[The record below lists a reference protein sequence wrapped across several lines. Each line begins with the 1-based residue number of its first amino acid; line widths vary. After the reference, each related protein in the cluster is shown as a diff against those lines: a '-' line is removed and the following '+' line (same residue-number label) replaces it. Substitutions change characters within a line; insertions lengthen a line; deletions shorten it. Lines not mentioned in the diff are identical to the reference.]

1 MRVLIAPDSFKESM
15 SAREAAEAIARG
27 VRAVVPGA
35 ACTLAP
41 VSDGGEGFTTSLGT
55 ALGATLHSVTV
66 SDALG
71 RPVSS
76 EYAFAS
82 GAQPSTVVL
91 EMASAAGLMHLQ
103 PGERDPMRA
112 STRGVGELISS
123 ALDRLGG
130 GGRLIIG
137 IGGSATNDGG
147 VGMLGALGA
156 RFLDSDGRPLPPVP
170 ASLAGRLARIDVSGL
185 DPRLSEVSIEV
196 ACDVTNPLLG
206 TSGASAIFG
215 PQKGADPATVA
226 KLEGFLGE
234 LVEAAEASAPSLG
247 ARAHAAK
254 PGAGAAGGLGW
265 ALATFLD
272 ARFEPG
278 FDLVART
285 VNLEQAIAHADL
297 VLTGEGSIDAQTLS
311 GKAPAG
317 VAALA
322 QRHGVPCVAFA
333 GRIGEGAEVLYAHGV
348 SALVPIVQ
356 GMTTL
361 EEALN
366 DGPRNLERAAA
377 TSMRLMELGKGAV
390 HGDESG

>member
-1 MRVLIAPDSFKESM
+1 
-15 SAREAAEAIARG
+15 
-27 VRAVVPGA
+27 
-35 ACTLAP
+35 
-41 VSDGGEGFTTSLGT
+41 
-55 ALGATLHSVTV
+55 
-66 SDALG
+66 
-71 RPVSS
+71 
-76 EYAFAS
+76 
-82 GAQPSTVVL
+82 
-91 EMASAAGLMHLQ
+91 
-103 PGERDPMRA
+103 
-112 STRGVGELISS
+112 
-123 ALDRLGG
+123 
-130 GGRLIIG
+130 
-137 IGGSATNDGG
+137 
-147 VGMLGALGA
+147 MLGALGA

-185 DPRLSEVSIEV
+185 DPRLFEVSIEV

-234 LVEAAEASAPSLG
+234 LVEAAEASDPSLG
-247 ARAHAAK
+247 ARAHATE

-285 VNLEQAIAHADL
+285 VSLERTIAHADL
-297 VLTGEGSIDAQTLS
+297 VLTGEGSIDAQTLN

-322 QRHGVPCVAFA
+322 QRHGVPCVVFA

-348 SALVPIVQ
+348 SALVPIAQEVSS
-356 GMTTL
+356 L
-361 EEALN
+361 DEALRQ
-366 DGPRNLERAAA
+366 GPRNLERAVT
-377 TSMRLMELGKGAV
+377 TSMRLLEIGNIAGHSHRA
-390 HGDESG
+390 E

>member
-1 MRVLIAPDSFKESM
+1 
-15 SAREAAEAIARG
+15 
-27 VRAVVPGA
+27 
-35 ACTLAP
+35 
-41 VSDGGEGFTTSLGT
+41 
-55 ALGATLHSVTV
+55 
-66 SDALG
+66 
-71 RPVSS
+71 
-76 EYAFAS
+76 
-82 GAQPSTVVL
+82 
-91 EMASAAGLMHLQ
+91 
-103 PGERDPMRA
+103 
-112 STRGVGELISS
+112 
-123 ALDRLGG
+123 
-130 GGRLIIG
+130 
-137 IGGSATNDGG
+137 
-147 VGMLGALGA
+147 
-156 RFLDSDGRPLPPVP
+156 
-170 ASLAGRLARIDVSGL
+170 RIDVSGL

-285 VNLEQAIAHADL
+285 VNLERAIAHADL
-297 VLTGEGSIDAQTLS
+297 VLTGEGSIDAQTLN

-322 QRHGVPCVAFA
+322 QRHSAPCVAFA

-356 GMTTL
+356 GVTTL

-366 DGPRNLERAAA
+366 DGPRNLERAAT